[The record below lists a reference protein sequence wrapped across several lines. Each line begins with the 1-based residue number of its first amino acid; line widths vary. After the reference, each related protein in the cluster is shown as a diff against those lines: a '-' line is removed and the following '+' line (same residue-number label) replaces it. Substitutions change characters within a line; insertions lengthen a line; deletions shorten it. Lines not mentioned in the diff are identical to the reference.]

1 MIKGPVSEL
10 LEKLKELFSEME
22 IDVGKW
28 LRLARGL
35 AILII
40 AVLILS
46 YTTDYVLHNK
56 IEMRFGLSG
65 FENLVAK
72 APSFESI
79 MAARGLQAF
88 MAAALM
94 MMVMTLIAMLTG
106 RDLNLVKLL
115 TLIGHSFIIVIIFTS
130 LQVPFILQIP
140 KTPYVIVDAS
150 LENVTFQQASLIGI
164 SPEGELKI
172 TSEVIRAAHARVF
185 RAYPNAT
192 IPNWILL
199 ERGGIKGI
207 LENTLTYMNLSNV
220 RWISEGVEMK
230 SESLDLCVGN
240 WSDVKYER
248 LLSRTPIRLS
258 REITF
263 HEQML
268 SIFSLLSTVGLA
280 AFSTIGF
287 KRLYQASL
295 KLTVVVGVLLLLV
308 LFFFGSF

>member
-10 LEKLKELFSEME
+10 LEKLKEIISEIE

-28 LRLARGL
+28 LRLGRGI
-35 AILII
+35 AILVI
-40 AVLILS
+40 AILILS
-46 YTTDYVLHNK
+46 YTTDYVLHDK

-65 FENLVAK
+65 FENMVAE
-72 APSFESI
+72 APDFESI
-79 MAARGLQAF
+79 MAARGIQAF
-88 MAAALM
+88 MVTALL

-106 RDLNLVKLL
+106 KDLNLIKLL
-115 TLIGHSFIIVIIFTS
+115 TLVAHSFIIVIIFTS
-130 LQVPFILQIP
+130 LQIPFILQIP
-140 KTPYVIVDAS
+140 RTPYIIVDAS
-150 LENVTFQQASLIGI
+150 LENVTFQQANLVGI

-172 TSEVIRAAHARVF
+172 SSEVIQAAHARIF

-199 ERGGIKGI
+199 ERKGI
-207 LENTLTYMNLSNV
+207 NGTLKNTLTYMNLSMV
-220 RWISEGVEMK
+220 KWLSEGVEMK

-240 WSDVKYER
+240 WSAVKYDR

-258 REITF
+258 QEITF
-263 HEQML
+263 HEYML
-268 SIFSLLSTVGLA
+268 SIFSLLSTAGLA
-280 AFSTIGF
+280 VFNTIGF

-295 KLTVVVGVLLLLV
+295 KLTLVVGVLLLLV

>member
-1 MIKGPVSEL
+1 MIRGPVSKL
-10 LEKLKELFSEME
+10 LEKLRKLLSEVE

-35 AILII
+35 AIVII
-40 AVLILS
+40 AILVLS
-46 YTTDYVLHNK
+46 YTTDYVLHDK

-65 FENLVAK
+65 FEGLVAE

-88 MAAALM
+88 MVAALIV
-94 MMVMTLIAMLTG
+94 MVMTLIAMLTG
-106 RDLNLVKLL
+106 RDLNLVRLL
-115 TLIGHSFIIVIIFTS
+115 TLVGHSFVIVIIFTS

-140 KTPYVIVDAS
+140 KTPYMIVDAS
-150 LENVTFQQASLIGI
+150 LENVTFQQASLVGI

-172 TSEVIRAAHARVF
+172 SSEIVRAAHARIF

-192 IPNWILL
+192 IPNWLLL
-199 ERGGIKGI
+199 ERRGINGTLK
-207 LENTLTYMNLSNV
+207 NTLTYMNLTKVKWLSG
-220 RWISEGVEMK
+220 GVEME

-240 WSDVKYER
+240 WSDVKYDR

-258 REITF
+258 QEITF
-263 HEQML
+263 HEYML
-268 SIFSLLSTVGLA
+268 SIFSLLSTAGLA
-280 AFSTIGF
+280 VFNTIGF

-295 KLTVVVGVLLLLV
+295 KLTTVVGILLLLV